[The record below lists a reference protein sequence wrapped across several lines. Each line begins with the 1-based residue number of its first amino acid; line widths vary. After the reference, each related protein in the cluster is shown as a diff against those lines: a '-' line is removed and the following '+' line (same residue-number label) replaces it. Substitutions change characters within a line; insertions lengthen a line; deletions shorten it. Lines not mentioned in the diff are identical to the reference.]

1 MPSLLLAAASRSE
14 RAFHERKAQGQQ
26 HKQQMA
32 GLLHG
37 NSTPAGISCGRPH
50 CVILLSVRAVAGRKY
65 HYPCRDPR
73 ETVCLRLF
81 YGQIKPLF
89 IFAVILFPRGPKADE
104 SWRIYRRRFSHI
116 RATAVNVFR
125 LLDIKF
131 PKNRRAKEKGPHYL
145 CSFRGP
151 LHKIFFRF
159 FSTFH
164 FLNRKSPS
172 LTSTLNEGDARIFL
186 FFKPLNF
193 IVDDSLRAL
202 LSFEPSLFFV
212 IYYFSLCNN

>member
-1 MPSLLLAAASRSE
+1 
-14 RAFHERKAQGQQ
+14 
-26 HKQQMA
+26 MA

-37 NSTPAGISCGRPH
+37 SFTPAGISCGRPH
-50 CVILLSVRAVAGRKY
+50 CIILLSGRAVAGRKY
-65 HYPCRDPR
+65 HYPCPDPR

-89 IFAVILFPRGPKADE
+89 IFAAILFPRGPVANE

-125 LLDIKF
+125 LLDIKL

-145 CSFRGP
+145 CRFRGP

-159 FSTFH
+159 FSTFL
-164 FLNRKSPS
+164 FLNRKSPP
-172 LTSTLNEGDARIFL
+172 LTSMVREGDERIL
-186 FFKPLNF
+186 LPSKPL
-193 IVDDSLRAL
+193 LATL
-202 LSFEPSLFFV
+202 
-212 IYYFSLCNN
+212 